1 MELHRRKLE
10 PMILYQTGS
19 YTPLFPDSQ
28 SPHRSTPPRRNTCL
42 SVFHLAASALAR
54 APVLCPGR
62 WWLGSQRLKSCACPF
77 PFATRPRSWRK
88 PSAIS
93 GVFRRRG
100 LGGALRRV
108 PNVASLSH
116 PRSLVFFVFSRH
128 RRRGIAA
135 IVANAAKLRVWV
147 SFLCMHHLGD
157 AGEPSEEEL
166 NELNQGGENSRKS
179 ARSCL
184 YLTNIRG
191 GN

>member
-28 SPHRSTPPRRNTCL
+28 SPHRNTPPRRNTCL
-42 SVFHLAASALAR
+42 YAFHLAASALAR

-100 LGGALRRV
+100 LGGALCRCSERV
-108 PNVASLSH
+108 LSLPSSLPCFLRVLKTSEKRHRCHCRKCSKTESLGLIFVHASL
-116 PRSLVFFVFSRH
+116 
-128 RRRGIAA
+128 G
-135 IVANAAKLRVWV
+135 
-147 SFLCMHHLGD
+147 
-157 AGEPSEEEL
+157 
-166 NELNQGGENSRKS
+166 
-179 ARSCL
+179 
-184 YLTNIRG
+184 
-191 GN
+191 